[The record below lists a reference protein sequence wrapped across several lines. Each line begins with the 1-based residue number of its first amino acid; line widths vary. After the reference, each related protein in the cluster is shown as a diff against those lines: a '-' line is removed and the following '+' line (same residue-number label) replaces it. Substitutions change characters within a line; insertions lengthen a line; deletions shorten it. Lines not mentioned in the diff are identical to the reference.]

1 MEKNNT
7 QEEWK
12 AIAECNGEY
21 YVSNHGRVKSLKF
34 GKERILKPTV
44 VGNGYLAVDI
54 CILNKKRTM
63 RTIHRLVALSF
74 ISNEKGKTDVNHKD
88 GNKLNNLV
96 ENLEWMT
103 RKENIQHAWDS
114 GLFESTRLAIS
125 KAVSKAKSKPVVD
138 IITGKK
144 YDSLKLACLDIN
156 ETYRCHNLR
165 IFQKSKLQRFFYL

>member
-1 MEKNNT
+1 
-7 QEEWK
+7 
-12 AIAECNGEY
+12 
-21 YVSNHGRVKSLKF
+21 
-34 GKERILKPTV
+34 
-44 VGNGYLAVDI
+44 
-54 CILNKKRTM
+54 
-63 RTIHRLVALSF
+63 
-74 ISNEKGKTDVNHKD
+74 
-88 GNKLNNLV
+88 
-96 ENLEWMT
+96 MT